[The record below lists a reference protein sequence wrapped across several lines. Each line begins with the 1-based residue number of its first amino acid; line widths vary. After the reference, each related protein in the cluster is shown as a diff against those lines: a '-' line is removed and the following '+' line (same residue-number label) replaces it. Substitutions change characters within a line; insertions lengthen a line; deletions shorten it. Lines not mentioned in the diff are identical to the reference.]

1 MSIGKKI
8 GGGFCAV
15 IFLTMVLGFVAIR
28 GMSEGTEVSE
38 NIANDR
44 MPRLINWMDLQNDL
58 LNAAYYARA
67 YFENSDE
74 ANIKQ
79 TFDYLK
85 LYKEKLAALKQINSV
100 IHFENTTKALERA
113 EKNIVIYEDLI
124 RKNQALNERA
134 EALVVKMMSSGNEA
148 LAKIAVLIKTM
159 GETQRGFI
167 QSGNSSAATQY
178 SQNIVDAATMYTD
191 ASTVF
196 RELLAAE
203 RNSDVALFAEI
214 QQRLPGIS
222 KKSQA
227 IAGNLLRQEC
237 RDLFAETMKEYNEF
251 SREADELATVQ
262 RDLAEAGKTRYAQFR
277 TMFANATAMVELT
290 TKNTNQVVTDAAS
303 SLSASTTVVTIML
316 IIVLV
321 LGVIVS
327 ITITRMIVKPLATTQ
342 VFAQDVAAG
351 QMDKELDVHTTD
363 ETGKLADALRSMVAA
378 LKQNIAEANAKSEQA
393 AKATEEAKAAMARAE
408 EAARK
413 AESAKRE
420 GMLAAAGQ
428 LEGMVEIISSASTE
442 LSAQIEQSDHGASE
456 SAQRLQEAAT
466 AMNEMNATVQEVARN
481 AGSASSA
488 STDTK
493 AKAEAGEHVVQQVVQ
508 SIGEVHEVS
517 LQLKEDMVQLNERA
531 QDISRIMGVISDIA
545 DQTNLLALNAA
556 IEAARAGEAGRGF
569 AVVADE
575 VRKLA
580 EKTMASTQD
589 VSNAIRAI
597 QESTD
602 KSMGAVDNA
611 VQRISEATSL
621 ANQSGTA
628 LEEIVATVEA
638 TSDQVQAIAAASEEQ
653 SAASEEINRSI
664 IEVNDMSRLTAEAM
678 AGANQAV
685 ADLANQANKLN
696 SLIQEMKNA

>member
-38 NIANDR
+38 TIANDR

-351 QMDKELDVHTTD
+351 QMDNELDVHTTD

>member
-8 GGGFCAV
+8 GGGFCA
-15 IFLTMVLGFVAIR
+15 IIILTLVLGFVAMR
-28 GMSEGTEVSE
+28 AMNEGTDVSE
-38 NIANDR
+38 TIAHDR
-44 MPRLINWMDLQNDL
+44 IPRLVDWSELENNL
-58 LNAAYYARA
+58 LNAAYYARGYFQNGDEA
-67 YFENSDE
+67 QLKNAYERLARFKDELAQIKQLNTANYFEATGN
-74 ANIKQ
+74 A
-79 TFDYLK
+79 
-85 LYKEKLAALKQINSV
+85 V
-100 IHFENTTKALERA
+100 TKA
-113 EKNIVIYEDLI
+113 EKDIVIYEDLI
-124 RKNQALNERA
+124 RKNEVIYQQAGQLRG
-134 EALVVKMMSSGNEA
+134 KMMTSADEA
-148 LAKIAVLIKTM
+148 LAKISQLIKTM
-159 GETQRGFI
+159 GETQQGYI
-167 QSGNSSAATQY
+167 NAGNLSAALQY
-178 SQNIVDAATMYTD
+178 AQNMTDAAAMYESVSGVLKD
-191 ASTVF
+191 
-196 RELLAAE
+196 LLNAE
-203 RNSDVALFAEI
+203 RNSDVAAFAKI
-214 QQRLPGIS
+214 QESLADIA
-222 KKSQA
+222 KKSQG
-227 IAGNLLRQEC
+227 IAGNLLRPEC

-251 SREADELATVQ
+251 AREADELTARQ
-262 RDLAEAGKTRYAQFR
+262 RELADTAKQRYDQIHVMLADAAQ
-277 TMFANATAMVELT
+277 MVETT
-290 TKNTNQVVTDAAS
+290 TKNTEQMTVDAAS
-303 SLSASTTVVTIML
+303 NFSASTTVVTIML
-316 IIVLV
+316 LIVLV
-321 LGVIVS
+321 VGILVAIF
-327 ITITRMIVKPLATTQ
+327 ITRIIVKPLATTQ
-342 VFAQDVAAG
+342 VFAQEVAAG
-351 QMDKELDVHTTD
+351 HMDKELDVHTTD
-363 ETGKLADALRSMVAA
+363 ETGKLADALRAMVAA
-378 LKQNIAEANAKSEQA
+378 LKKNIGEAQEKSVQAE
-393 AKATEEAKAAMARAE
+393 KATEEAKAAMARAE

-420 GMLAAAGQ
+420 GMLAAANQ

-442 LSAQIEQSDHGASE
+442 LSAQIEQSDRGASE

-481 AGSASSA
+481 AGSASGA
-488 STDTK
+488 SNDTK

-517 LQLKEDMVQLNERA
+517 LQLKEDMAQLNERA
-531 QDISRIMGVISDIA
+531 QDINRIMGVISDIA

-580 EKTMASTQD
+580 EKTMTSTLD

-611 VQRISEATSL
+611 VQRISEATNL

-678 AGANQAV
+678 AEATQAV
-685 ADLANQANKLN
+685 SDLANQAHKLTD
-696 SLIQEMKNA
+696 LIQEMKNA

>member
-38 NIANDR
+38 TIANDR

-363 ETGKLADALRSMVAA
+363 ETGKLADALRSMGAA
-378 LKQNIAEANAKSEQA
+378 LTQTLAEAQATSEQA
-393 AKATEEAKAAMARAE
+393 QKATEEAKAAMARAE

>member
-38 NIANDR
+38 TIANDR

-85 LYKEKLAALKQINSV
+85 LYKEKLAALTQINSV

-351 QMDKELDVHTTD
+351 QMDNELDVHTTD

>member
-8 GGGFCAV
+8 GGGFCA
-15 IFLTMVLGFVAIR
+15 IIILTLVLGFVAMR
-28 GMSEGTEVSE
+28 AMNEGTDVSE
-38 NIANDR
+38 TIAHDR
-44 MPRLINWMDLQNDL
+44 IPRLVDWSELENNL
-58 LNAAYYARA
+58 LNAAYYARGYFQNGDEA
-67 YFENSDE
+67 QLKNAYERLARFKDELAQIKQLNTANYFEATGN
-74 ANIKQ
+74 A
-79 TFDYLK
+79 
-85 LYKEKLAALKQINSV
+85 V
-100 IHFENTTKALERA
+100 TKA
-113 EKNIVIYEDLI
+113 EKDIVIYEDLI
-124 RKNQALNERA
+124 RKNEVIYQQAGQLRG
-134 EALVVKMMSSGNEA
+134 KMMTSADEA
-148 LAKIAVLIKTM
+148 LAKISQLIKTM
-159 GETQRGFI
+159 GETQQGYI
-167 QSGNSSAATQY
+167 NAGNLSAALQY
-178 SQNIVDAATMYTD
+178 AQNMTDAAAMYESVSGVLKD
-191 ASTVF
+191 
-196 RELLAAE
+196 LLNAE
-203 RNSDVALFAEI
+203 RNSDVAAFAKI
-214 QQRLPGIS
+214 QESLADIA
-222 KKSQA
+222 KKSQG
-227 IAGNLLRQEC
+227 IAGNLLRPEC

-251 SREADELATVQ
+251 AREADELTTRQ
-262 RDLAEAGKTRYAQFR
+262 RELADTAKQRYDQIHVMLADAAQ
-277 TMFANATAMVELT
+277 MVETT
-290 TKNTNQVVTDAAS
+290 TKNTEQVATEAAS
-303 SLSASTTVVTIML
+303 GFSASTTVVTIML
-316 IIVLV
+316 LIVLV
-321 LGVIVS
+321 VGILVAIF
-327 ITITRMIVKPLATTQ
+327 ITRIIVKPLATTQ
-342 VFAQDVAAG
+342 VFAQEVAAG
-351 QMDKELDVHTTD
+351 HMDKELDVHTTD
-363 ETGKLADALRSMVAA
+363 ETGKLADALRAMVAA
-378 LKQNIAEANAKSEQA
+378 LKKNIGEAQEKSVQAE
-393 AKATEEAKAAMARAE
+393 KATEEAKAAMARAE

-420 GMLAAAGQ
+420 GMLAAANQ

-442 LSAQIEQSDHGASE
+442 LSAQIEQSDRGASE

-481 AGSASSA
+481 AGSASGA
-488 STDTK
+488 SNDTK

-517 LQLKEDMVQLNERA
+517 LQLKEDMAQLNERA
-531 QDISRIMGVISDIA
+531 QDINRIMGVISDIA

-580 EKTMASTQD
+580 EKTMTSTLD

-611 VQRISEATSL
+611 VQRISEATAL

-678 AGANQAV
+678 AEATQAV
-685 ADLANQANKLN
+685 SDLANQAHKLTD
-696 SLIQEMKNA
+696 LIQEMKNA

>member
-28 GMSEGTEVSE
+28 GMSEGTEGSE
-38 NIANDR
+38 TIANDR

-351 QMDKELDVHTTD
+351 QMDNELDVHTTD

>member
-8 GGGFCAV
+8 GGGFCAI
-15 IFLTMVLGFVAIR
+15 IFLTLVLGFVAIR
-28 GMSEGTEVSE
+28 AMNEGTEVSE
-38 NIANDR
+38 TIAHDR
-44 MPRLINWMDLQNDL
+44 IPRLVDWSELENSL
-58 LNAAYYARA
+58 LNAAYYARGYFQNGDESQIKNA
-67 YFENSDE
+67 YERLARF
-74 ANIKQ
+74 
-79 TFDYLK
+79 
-85 LYKEKLAALKQINSV
+85 KEELAQLKQINTATY
-100 IHFENTTKALERA
+100 FEATGNAITKA
-113 EKNIVIYEDLI
+113 EKDIVIYEDLV
-124 RKNQALNERA
+124 RKNQVIYQQSEQLRG
-134 EALVVKMMSSGNEA
+134 KMVTSADEA
-148 LAKIAVLIKTM
+148 LAKISQLIKTM
-159 GETQRGFI
+159 GETQLGYI
-167 QSGNSSAATQY
+167 NAGNLSAATQY
-178 SQNIVDAATMYTD
+178 AQNMTDAAAMYAD
-191 ASTVF
+191 VSGVLKD
-196 RELLAAE
+196 LLNAE
-203 RNSDVALFAEI
+203 RNSDVAVFAKI
-214 QQRLPGIS
+214 QESLAGIA
-222 KKSQA
+222 KKSQG
-227 IAGNLLRQEC
+227 ISGNLLRQEC

-251 SREADELATVQ
+251 AREADELTTRQ
-262 RDLAEAGKTRYAQFR
+262 RELADTAKLRYDQIHVMLAD
-277 TMFANATAMVELT
+277 AAAMVETT
-290 TKNTNQVVTDAAS
+290 TKNTEQMTVDAAS
-303 SLSASTTVVTIML
+303 SFSASTTVVTIML
-316 IIVLV
+316 LIVLLV
-321 LGVIVS
+321 GIFVAIF
-327 ITITRMIVKPLATTQ
+327 ITRIIVKPLATTQ
-342 VFAQDVAAG
+342 LFAQDVAAG
-351 QMDKELDVHTTD
+351 HMDKELEVHTTD
-363 ETGKLADALRSMVAA
+363 ETGKLADALRAMVAA
-378 LKQNIAEANAKSEQA
+378 LKKNIGEAQEKSVQAE
-393 AKATEEAKAAMARAE
+393 KATEEAKAAMARAE

-413 AESAKRE
+413 AENAKRE
-420 GMLAAAGQ
+420 GMLAAANQ

-442 LSAQIEQSDHGASE
+442 LSAQIEQSDRGASE

-481 AGSASSA
+481 AGSASGA
-488 STDTK
+488 SNDTK

-517 LQLKEDMVQLNERA
+517 LQLKEDMAQLNERA
-531 QDISRIMGVISDIA
+531 QDINRIMGVISDIA

-580 EKTMASTQD
+580 EKTMTSTLD

-678 AGANQAV
+678 AEATQAV
-685 ADLANQANKLN
+685 SDLANQAHKLTD
-696 SLIQEMKNA
+696 LIQEMKNA

>member
-8 GGGFCAV
+8 GGGFCA
-15 IFLTMVLGFVAIR
+15 IIILTLVLGFVAMR
-28 GMSEGTEVSE
+28 AMNEGTDVSE
-38 NIANDR
+38 TIAHDR
-44 MPRLINWMDLQNDL
+44 IPRLVDWSELENNL
-58 LNAAYYARA
+58 LNAAYYARGYFQNGDEA
-67 YFENSDE
+67 QLKNAYERLARFKDELAQIKQLNTANYFEATGN
-74 ANIKQ
+74 A
-79 TFDYLK
+79 
-85 LYKEKLAALKQINSV
+85 V
-100 IHFENTTKALERA
+100 TKA
-113 EKNIVIYEDLI
+113 EKDIVIYEDLI
-124 RKNQALNERA
+124 RKNEVIFQQAGQLRG
-134 EALVVKMMSSGNEA
+134 KMMTSADEA
-148 LAKIAVLIKTM
+148 LAKISQLIKTM
-159 GETQRGFI
+159 GETQQGYI
-167 QSGNSSAATQY
+167 NAGNLSAALQY
-178 SQNIVDAATMYTD
+178 AQNMTDAAAMYAD
-191 ASTVF
+191 VSGVLKD
-196 RELLAAE
+196 LLNAE
-203 RNSDVALFAEI
+203 RNSDVAAFAKI
-214 QQRLPGIS
+214 QESLADIA
-222 KKSQA
+222 KKSQG
-227 IAGNLLRQEC
+227 IAGNLLRPEC

-251 SREADELATVQ
+251 AREADELTARQ
-262 RDLAEAGKTRYAQFR
+262 RELADTAKQRYDQIHVMLADAAQ
-277 TMFANATAMVELT
+277 MVETT
-290 TKNTNQVVTDAAS
+290 TKNTEQMTVDAAS
-303 SLSASTTVVTIML
+303 NFSASTTVVTIML
-316 IIVLV
+316 LIVLV
-321 LGVIVS
+321 VGILVAIF
-327 ITITRMIVKPLATTQ
+327 ITRIIVKPLATTQ
-342 VFAQDVAAG
+342 VFAQEVAAG
-351 QMDKELDVHTTD
+351 HMDKELDVHTTD
-363 ETGKLADALRSMVAA
+363 ETGKLADALRAMVAA
-378 LKQNIAEANAKSEQA
+378 LKKNIGEAQEKSVQAE
-393 AKATEEAKAAMARAE
+393 KATEEAKAAMARAE

-420 GMLAAAGQ
+420 GMLAAANQ

-442 LSAQIEQSDHGASE
+442 LSAQIEQSDRGASE

-481 AGSASSA
+481 AGSASGA
-488 STDTK
+488 SNDTK

-517 LQLKEDMVQLNERA
+517 LQLKEDMAQLNERA
-531 QDISRIMGVISDIA
+531 QDINRIMGVISDIA

-580 EKTMASTQD
+580 EKTMTSTLD

-611 VQRISEATSL
+611 VQRISEATAL

-678 AGANQAV
+678 AEATQAV
-685 ADLANQANKLN
+685 SDLANQAHKLTD
-696 SLIQEMKNA
+696 LIQEMKNA

>member
-8 GGGFCAV
+8 GGGFCA
-15 IFLTMVLGFVAIR
+15 IIILTLVLGFVAMR
-28 GMSEGTEVSE
+28 AMNEGTDVSE
-38 NIANDR
+38 TIAHDR
-44 MPRLINWMDLQNDL
+44 IPRLVDWSELENIL
-58 LNAAYYARA
+58 LNAAYYARGYFQNGDEA
-67 YFENSDE
+67 QLKNAYERLARFKDELAQIKQLNTANYFEATGN
-74 ANIKQ
+74 A
-79 TFDYLK
+79 
-85 LYKEKLAALKQINSV
+85 V
-100 IHFENTTKALERA
+100 TKA
-113 EKNIVIYEDLI
+113 EKDIVIYEDLI
-124 RKNQALNERA
+124 RKNEVIYQQAGQLRG
-134 EALVVKMMSSGNEA
+134 KMMTSADEA
-148 LAKIAVLIKTM
+148 LAKISQLIKTM
-159 GETQRGFI
+159 GETQQGYI
-167 QSGNSSAATQY
+167 NAGNLSAALQY
-178 SQNIVDAATMYTD
+178 AQNMTDAAAMYERVSGVLKD
-191 ASTVF
+191 
-196 RELLAAE
+196 LLNAE
-203 RNSDVALFAEI
+203 RNSDVAAFAKI
-214 QQRLPGIS
+214 QESLADIA
-222 KKSQA
+222 KKSQG
-227 IAGNLLRQEC
+227 ISGNLLRPEC

-251 SREADELATVQ
+251 AREADELTARQ
-262 RDLAEAGKTRYAQFR
+262 RELADTAKQRYDQIHVMLADAAQ
-277 TMFANATAMVELT
+277 MVETT
-290 TKNTNQVVTDAAS
+290 TKNTEQMTVDAAS
-303 SLSASTTVVTIML
+303 NFSASTTVVTIML
-316 IIVLV
+316 LIVLV
-321 LGVIVS
+321 VGILVAIF
-327 ITITRMIVKPLATTQ
+327 ITRIIVKPLATTQ
-342 VFAQDVAAG
+342 VFAQEVAAG
-351 QMDKELDVHTTD
+351 HMDKELDVHTTD

-378 LKQNIAEANAKSEQA
+378 LKKNIAEAQEKSVQA
-393 AKATEEAKAAMARAE
+393 EKATEEAKAAMARAE

-420 GMLAAAGQ
+420 GMLAAANQ

-442 LSAQIEQSDHGASE
+442 LSAQIEQSDRGASE

-481 AGSASSA
+481 AGSASGA
-488 STDTK
+488 SNDTK

-517 LQLKEDMVQLNERA
+517 LQLKEDMAQLNERA
-531 QDISRIMGVISDIA
+531 QDINRIMGVISDIA

-580 EKTMASTQD
+580 EKTMTSTLD

-611 VQRISEATSL
+611 VQRISEATNL

-678 AGANQAV
+678 AEATQAV
-685 ADLANQANKLN
+685 SDLANQAHKLTD
-696 SLIQEMKNA
+696 LIQEMKNA

>member
-38 NIANDR
+38 TIAND
-44 MPRLINWMDLQNDL
+44 RLINWMDLQNDL

-351 QMDKELDVHTTD
+351 QMDNELDVHTTD

>member
-38 NIANDR
+38 NIATDR
-44 MPRLINWMDLQNDL
+44 MPRLVNWMDLQNDL

-67 YFENSDE
+67 YFENSDA

-100 IHFENTTKALERA
+100 IHFENTAKALERA

-167 QSGNSSAATQY
+167 QAGNTSAATQY
-178 SQNIVDAATMYTD
+178 SQNLVDAATMYTD

-277 TMFANATAMVELT
+277 TMFANATGMVELT

-351 QMDKELDVHTTD
+351 HMEKELDVHTTD

-378 LKQNIAEANAKSEQA
+378 LKQNISEANAKSEQA

-481 AGSASSA
+481 AGSASTA

>member
-38 NIANDR
+38 TIANDR

-351 QMDKELDVHTTD
+351 QMDNELDVHTTD

-378 LKQNIAEANAKSEQA
+378 LKQNIAEATAKSEQA

>member
-38 NIANDR
+38 SIATDR
-44 MPRLINWMDLQNDL
+44 MPRLVNWMDLQNDL

-67 YFENSDE
+67 YFESSDQE
-74 ANIKQ
+74 SIKK

-100 IHFENTTKALERA
+100 VHFENTAKALEKA

-124 RKNQALNERA
+124 RKNQTINERA
-134 EALVVKMMSSGNEA
+134 EALVVKMMKAGDQTLS
-148 LAKIAVLIKTM
+148 KVAVLVKTM

-167 QSGNSSAATQY
+167 QAGNTSAANQY
-178 SQNIVDAATMYTD
+178 SQNIVDAATMYAD

-222 KKSQA
+222 KRSQA

-251 SREADELATVQ
+251 SSIADELATVQ
-262 RDLAEAGKTRYAQFR
+262 RELAEAGKTRYAQFR

-290 TKNTNQVVTDAAS
+290 TKNTNTVVTDAAS

-351 QMDKELDVHTTD
+351 HMDKELDVHTTD

-685 ADLANQANKLN
+685 ADLASQANKLN
-696 SLIQEMKNA
+696 NLIQEMKNA

>member
-1 MSIGKKI
+1 
-8 GGGFCAV
+8 
-15 IFLTMVLGFVAIR
+15 
-28 GMSEGTEVSE
+28 
-38 NIANDR
+38 
-44 MPRLINWMDLQNDL
+44 MDLQNDL

-351 QMDKELDVHTTD
+351 QMDNELDVHTTD

>member
-8 GGGFCAV
+8 GGGFCAI
-15 IFLTMVLGFVAIR
+15 IFLTLVLGFVAIR
-28 GMSEGTEVSE
+28 AMNEGTEVSE
-38 NIANDR
+38 TIAHDR
-44 MPRLINWMDLQNDL
+44 IPRLVDWSELENSL
-58 LNAAYYARA
+58 LNAAYYARGYFQNGDEGQIKNA
-67 YFENSDE
+67 YERL
-74 ANIKQ
+74 AR
-79 TFDYLK
+79 
-85 LYKEKLAALKQINSV
+85 YKEELAQLKQINTATY
-100 IHFENTTKALERA
+100 FEATGNAIAKA
-113 EKNIVIYEDLI
+113 EKDIVIYEDLV
-124 RKNQALNERA
+124 RKNQVIYQQA
-134 EALVVKMMSSGNEA
+134 EQLRSKMMTSADEA
-148 LAKIAVLIKTM
+148 LAKISQLIKTM
-159 GETQRGFI
+159 GETQQGYI
-167 QSGNSSAATQY
+167 NAGNLSAATQY
-178 SQNIVDAATMYTD
+178 AQNMTDAAAMYAD
-191 ASTVF
+191 VSGVLKD
-196 RELLAAE
+196 LLNAE
-203 RNSDVALFAEI
+203 RNSDVAVFAKI
-214 QQRLPGIS
+214 QESLAGIA
-222 KKSQA
+222 KKSQG
-227 IAGNLLRQEC
+227 ISGNLLRQEC

-251 SREADELATVQ
+251 AREADELTTRQ
-262 RDLAEAGKTRYAQFR
+262 RELADTAKLRYDQIHVMLAD
-277 TMFANATAMVELT
+277 AAAMVETT
-290 TKNTNQVVTDAAS
+290 TKNTEQMTVDAAS
-303 SLSASTTVVTIML
+303 SFSASTTVVTIML
-316 IIVLV
+316 LIVLV
-321 LGVIVS
+321 VGIFVAIF
-327 ITITRMIVKPLATTQ
+327 ITRIIVKPLATTQ

-351 QMDKELDVHTTD
+351 HMDKELEVHTTD
-363 ETGKLADALRSMVAA
+363 ETGKLADALRAMVAA
-378 LKQNIAEANAKSEQA
+378 LKKNIGEAQEKSVQAE
-393 AKATEEAKAAMARAE
+393 KATEEAKAAMARAE

-420 GMLAAAGQ
+420 GMLAAANQ

-442 LSAQIEQSDHGASE
+442 LSAQIEQSDRGASE

-481 AGSASSA
+481 AGSASGA
-488 STDTK
+488 SNDTK

-517 LQLKEDMVQLNERA
+517 LQIKEDMAQLNERA
-531 QDISRIMGVISDIA
+531 QDINRIMGVISDIA

-580 EKTMASTQD
+580 EKTMTSTLD

-611 VQRISEATSL
+611 VQRISEATAL

-678 AGANQAV
+678 AEATQAV
-685 ADLANQANKLN
+685 SDLANQAHKLTD
-696 SLIQEMKNA
+696 LIQEMKNA

>member
-1 MSIGKKI
+1 
-8 GGGFCAV
+8 
-15 IFLTMVLGFVAIR
+15 
-28 GMSEGTEVSE
+28 
-38 NIANDR
+38 
-44 MPRLINWMDLQNDL
+44 
-58 LNAAYYARA
+58 
-67 YFENSDE
+67 
-74 ANIKQ
+74 
-79 TFDYLK
+79 
-85 LYKEKLAALKQINSV
+85 
-100 IHFENTTKALERA
+100 
-113 EKNIVIYEDLI
+113 
-124 RKNQALNERA
+124 
-134 EALVVKMMSSGNEA
+134 
-148 LAKIAVLIKTM
+148 
-159 GETQRGFI
+159 
-167 QSGNSSAATQY
+167 
-178 SQNIVDAATMYTD
+178 MYTD

-277 TMFANATAMVELT
+277 TMFANATGMVELT

-351 QMDKELDVHTTD
+351 HMDKELDVHTTD

-413 AESAKRE
+413 AENAKRE

-481 AGSASSA
+481 AGSASTA

>member
-38 NIANDR
+38 NIATDR
-44 MPRLINWMDLQNDL
+44 MPRLVNWMDLQNDL

-67 YFENSDE
+67 YFENSDA

-100 IHFENTTKALERA
+100 IHFENTAKALERA

-167 QSGNSSAATQY
+167 QAGNTSAATQY
-178 SQNIVDAATMYTD
+178 SQNLVDAATMYTD

-277 TMFANATAMVELT
+277 TMFANATGMVELT

-351 QMDKELDVHTTD
+351 DMEKELDVHTTD

-378 LKQNIAEANAKSEQA
+378 LKQNISEANAKSEQA

-413 AESAKRE
+413 AENAKRE

-481 AGSASSA
+481 AGSASTA

>member
-1 MSIGKKI
+1 
-8 GGGFCAV
+8 
-15 IFLTMVLGFVAIR
+15 
-28 GMSEGTEVSE
+28 MSEGTEVSE
-38 NIANDR
+38 TIANDR

-351 QMDKELDVHTTD
+351 QMDNELDVHTTD